1 MLARNLFIIL
11 LIAVGISACNSNQ
24 HAYDASGIV
33 EANEVVVSAEV
44 NGKLLEYFIEEGA
57 QIAIDSV
64 IGKIDP
70 TQYALQSEQV
80 QKSMEAVDRKTM
92 STQPQI
98 DILAIQEATQKEQLK
113 GLNIQLESITREKN
127 RINKLFQSKAATQKQ
142 LDDVNSQYDLL
153 KQQIEV
159 AKSQIQLT
167 RQQMESYKATL
178 ARQNAGIL
186 SEKYVFEQRK
196 AASDDL
202 LHKANIQNPVSGTVL
217 SNYVRAGEWVHS
229 GKPLYKIADLKT
241 VYLRAYIDGSQ
252 LLSVQLNQEVNVD
265 VRYGDQQRN
274 YRGKIIWIS
283 DKAEFT
289 PKTIQTADE
298 RANLV
303 YATKIKI
310 ENDGYLKLGMYG
322 EVKFK

>member
-1 MLARNLFIIL
+1 MFVKYLFFILAG
-11 LIAVGISACNSNQ
+11 AAGITACNSN
-24 HAYDASGIV
+24 HHDYDASGIV
-33 EANEVVVSAEV
+33 EADEVVVSAEI
-44 NGKLLEYFIEEGA
+44 NGKLLEYSVEEGS
-57 QIAIDSV
+57 QIAKDSM

-80 QKSMEAVDRKTM
+80 QKSMEAIDRKTM
-92 STQPQI
+92 TSQPQI
-98 DILAIQEATQKEQLK
+98 DLLTSQEATQKEQLK
-113 GLNIQLESITREKN
+113 SLHIQFESMTREKN
-127 RINKLFQSKAATQKQ
+127 RIQKLFQSKAATQKQ

-186 SEKYVFEQRK
+186 SEKNVIEQRK

-202 LHKANIQNPVSGTVL
+202 LQKANIQNPVGGTVL

-252 LLSVQLNQEVNVD
+252 LLSIKLNQEVKIA
-265 VRYGDQQRN
+265 VRYGKQQRD
-274 YRGKIIWIS
+274 YVGKIVWIS

-298 RANLV
+298 RAHLV

-322 EVKFK
+322 EVKFN